1 MNVIKKVF
9 SMQFE
14 IIMAAIVIL
23 KLIGPIMRFWKFK
36 KGKTSN
42 CFHWG
47 TAYSSWFVISF
58 LLILQVTE

>member
-1 MNVIKKVF
+1 
-9 SMQFE
+9 MQFE